1 MAAMEAAIMQER
13 KEKRGPRDVHVPV
26 LGPEIVELFRAQ
38 LGARSSGTLLDG
50 TLGLGGHARLLL
62 EALPALQ
69 LVGID
74 QDPRALEL
82 ARERLAPLQAR
93 TQTFHAR
100 VSEVGRVLA
109 QAGSPALVG
118 MLLDLGVSSM
128 QLDEPARGFSFQHDG
143 PLDMRMDPRRDRSA
157 ADIVN
162 HWDEKDLAD
171 LFFFEGGETRSR
183 AVARAIV
190 EARRRAPF
198 LRTGAL
204 ADLIDNLLRQGA
216 RAGKI
221 HPATLCF
228 QALRRAVNEEG
239 EELRAGLAAAERH
252 LVPGG
257 ILAVISFHSGEDRET
272 KRFLAEAERQGRFES
287 LTRTPIEASPAER
300 AANPRSRSARL
311 RAARRL
317 PAGALPPARD
327 LVRAHSSPL
336 FARLRRG
343 SR

>member
-1 MAAMEAAIMQER
+1 MVATEAPAMHER
-13 KEKRGPRDVHVPV
+13 KEKRDARELHVPV

-38 LGARSSGTLLDG
+38 LGARASGCILDG
-50 TLGLGGHARLLL
+50 TLGLGGHSELLL
-62 EALPALQ
+62 RALPALQ
-69 LVGID
+69 LIGLD
-74 QDPRALEL
+74 QDPRAIEL
-82 ARERLAPLQAR
+82 ARTRLAPFAQR
-93 TQTFHAR
+93 TQFFHAR
-100 VSEVGRVLA
+100 LSEAGRVLQ
-109 QAGSPALVG
+109 QAGAPELVG
-118 MLLDLGVSSM
+118 MLCDLGVSSM
-128 QLDEPARGFSFQHDG
+128 QLDEAARGFSFQHDG
-143 PLDMRMDPRRDRSA
+143 PLDMRMDPRRDRTA

-190 EARRRAPF
+190 EARRRDPF

-204 ADLIDNLLRQGA
+204 ADLIDNLLRAGA

-221 HPATLCF
+221 HPATLVF

-239 EELRAGLAAAERH
+239 EELRTGLAAAERL

-257 ILAVISFHSGEDRET
+257 ILAVISFHSGEDREV
-272 KRFLAEAERQGRFES
+272 KRFLAEAEREGRFEV
-287 LTRTPIEASPAER
+287 LTKNPIEAGPAER
-300 AANPRSRSARL
+300 RSNPRSRSARL
-311 RAARRL
+311 RAARKL

-336 FARLRRG
+336 FARARRG
-343 SR
+343 TR

>member
-1 MAAMEAAIMQER
+1 MQER
-13 KEKRGPRDVHVPV
+13 KHEREARDLHVPV
-26 LGPEIVELFRAQ
+26 LGAEIVELFRAQ
-38 LGARSSGTLLDG
+38 LGTLASGCILDG
-50 TLGLGGHARLLL
+50 TLGLGGHAELLL
-62 EALPALQ
+62 NALPALQ

-82 ARERLAPLQAR
+82 ARGRLAPLAER
-93 TQTFHAR
+93 TQLLHAR
-100 VSEVGRVLA
+100 LSEIGRILP
-109 QAGSPALVG
+109 QAGSPRLVG
-118 MLLDLGVSSM
+118 MLLDLGVSSL
-128 QLDEPARGFSFQHDG
+128 QLDDAARGFSFTHDG
-143 PLDMRMDPRRDRSA
+143 PLDMRMDPRRDRNA

-183 AVARAIV
+183 QVARAIV

-198 LRTGAL
+198 RRTGAL
-204 ADLIDNLLRQGA
+204 ADLIDNLLRAGA

-239 EELRAGLAAAERH
+239 EELRAGLAAAERQ

-257 ILAVISFHSGEDRET
+257 ILAVISFHSGEDREV
-272 KRFLAEAERQGRFES
+272 KRFLAEAEREGRFES

-300 AANPRSRSARL
+300 RSNPRSRSARL

-317 PAGALPPARD
+317 PGGALPPARD

-336 FARLRRG
+336 FARIRRG
-343 SR
+343 GR

>member
-1 MAAMEAAIMQER
+1 MVAMEAPAMSER
-13 KEKRGPRDVHVPV
+13 KHRRDARDLHVPV

-38 LGARSSGTLLDG
+38 LGARTSGSILDG
-50 TLGLGGHARLLL
+50 TLGLGGHANLLL
-62 EALPALQ
+62 SALPALQ

-74 QDPRALEL
+74 QDPRALEI
-82 ARERLAPLQAR
+82 ARERLAPFASR
-93 TQTFHAR
+93 TQLFHAR
-100 VSEVGRVLA
+100 LSETSRVLQ
-109 QAGSPALVG
+109 QAGSPELVG
-118 MLLDLGVSSM
+118 VLCDLGVSSM
-128 QLDEPARGFSFQHDG
+128 QLDEAGRGFSFQHDG
-143 PLDMRMDPRRDRSA
+143 PLDMRMDPRRDRTA

-162 HWDEKDLAD
+162 QWDEKDLAD
-171 LFFFEGGETRSR
+171 LFYFEGGETRSR
-183 AVARAIV
+183 AVAHAIV
-190 EARRRAPF
+190 EGRRRAPF

-221 HPATLCF
+221 HPATLVF

-239 EELRAGLAAAERH
+239 EELRAALAAAERH

-272 KRFLAEAERQGRFES
+272 KRFLAAAEREGRFET
-287 LTRTPIEASPAER
+287 LTRSALEAGPAER
-300 AANPRSRSARL
+300 RTNPRSRSARL

-317 PAGALPPARD
+317 PPGALPPARD

-336 FARLRRG
+336 FARLSRG

>member
-1 MAAMEAAIMQER
+1 MAATEATAMRER
-13 KEKRGPRDVHVPV
+13 KEQREARELHASV
-26 LGPEIVELFRAQ
+26 LGPEVVELFRAQ
-38 LGARSSGTLLDG
+38 LGAQTSGCILDG
-50 TLGLGGHARLLL
+50 TLGLGGHAELLL
-62 EALPALQ
+62 RALPALQ

-82 ARERLAPLQAR
+82 ARGRLAPFAGR
-93 TQTFHAR
+93 TQFFHAR
-100 VSEVGRVLA
+100 LSETGRVLQ
-109 QAGSPALVG
+109 QAGAPRLVG

-128 QLDEPARGFSFQHDG
+128 QLDDAARGFSFQNDG
-143 PLDMRMDPRRDRSA
+143 PLDMRMDPRRERTA
-157 ADIVN
+157 AEIVN
-162 HWDEKDLAD
+162 HWDEQDLAD
-171 LFFFEGGETRSR
+171 LFYFEGGETRSR

-198 LRTGAL
+198 RRTGAL
-204 ADLIDNLLRQGA
+204 ADLIDNLLRAGA

-239 EELRAGLAAAERH
+239 EELRAGLAAAERE
-252 LVPGG
+252 LAPGG
-257 ILAVISFHSGEDRET
+257 LLAVISFHSGEDREV
-272 KRFLAEAERQGRFES
+272 KRFLAESEREGRFET
-287 LTRTPIEASPAER
+287 LTRSPIEASPAER
-300 AANPRSRSARL
+300 RSNPRSRSARL

-343 SR
+343 TR

>member
-1 MAAMEAAIMQER
+1 MEAPAMQER
-13 KEKRGPRDVHVPV
+13 KQQRGPRDMHASV

-38 LGARSSGTLLDG
+38 LGTCASGCILDG
-50 TLGLGGHARLLL
+50 TLGLGGHAQLLL
-62 EALPALQ
+62 GALPALQ

-82 ARERLAPLQAR
+82 ARERLAAQSAR
-93 TQTFHAR
+93 TQFFHAR
-100 VSEVGRVLA
+100 LSEIGHVLQ
-109 QAGSPALVG
+109 QAGSPRLVG

-128 QLDEPARGFSFQHDG
+128 QIDDPARGFSFQHDG

-162 HWDEKDLAD
+162 RWDEKDLAD
-171 LFFFEGGETRSR
+171 LFYFEGGETRSR

-204 ADLIDNLLRQGA
+204 ADLIDNLLRAGA

-221 HPATLCF
+221 HPATLVF

-239 EELRAGLAAAERH
+239 EELRAGLQAAERQ

-257 ILAVISFHSGEDRET
+257 ILAVISFHSGEDREV
-272 KRFLAEAERQGRFES
+272 KRFLSEAERAGRFET
-287 LTRTPIEASPAER
+287 LTRSPIEASPAER
-300 AANPRSRSARL
+300 RSNPRARSARL

>member
-1 MAAMEAAIMQER
+1 
-13 KEKRGPRDVHVPV
+13 V
-26 LGPEIVELFRAQ
+26 LGPEIVELFQAQIGSRA
-38 LGARSSGTLLDG
+38 SGSILDG
-50 TLGLGGHARLLL
+50 TLGLGGHAELLL
-62 EALPALQ
+62 GALPALT

-82 ARERLAPLQAR
+82 ARVRLAPFGERAR
-93 TQTFHAR
+93 LFHAR
-100 VSEVGRVLA
+100 LSEAPRIVP
-109 QAGSPALVG
+109 QANAPELVG
-118 MLLDLGVSSM
+118 MLCDLGVSSM
-128 QLDEPARGFSFQHDG
+128 QLDEAARGFSFQHDG

-171 LFFFEGGETRSR
+171 LFYFEGGETRSR
-183 AVARAIV
+183 QVARAIV

-204 ADLIDNLLRQGA
+204 ADLIDNLLRAGA

-221 HPATLCF
+221 HPATLVF

-239 EELRAGLAAAERH
+239 EELRAGLAAAERL

-257 ILAVISFHSGEDRET
+257 VLAVISFHSGEDREV
-272 KRFLAEAERQGRFES
+272 KRFLAEAEREGRFET
-287 LTRTPIEASPAER
+287 LTRNPIEAGQAER
-300 AANPRSRSARL
+300 RANPRARSARL

-317 PAGALPPARD
+317 PPGALPPARD
-327 LVRAHSSPL
+327 LMRAHSSPL

-343 SR
+343 QR